1 MTEAYTTD
9 QREAWATDSRLRKVC
24 QRPLCRLHANGT
36 HASVLFR
43 RALKMFSHDELSDS
57 MTHAPVNDANGVHG
71 LTVAPLTKEEIDY
84 PEEDSIA
91 YMVQYVENNIIE
103 IKNDPTQLDR
113 PECSR
118 TTETHI
124 AALGS
129 SSVYFTCNLKQ
140 AIYKVNNPEL
150 DSEGNPQDPD
160 TYSDMTVAIRLD
172 SDLRQWLISID
183 YIKPDADDIDPRAK
197 DAKMKKPK
205 VGAVHVDPY
214 DNHLV
219 RGCVFQAFQTSFF
232 SVSTCVTALRRW
244 SYSSRAASSSPTRRA
259 TCA

>member
-9 QREAWATDSRLRKVC
+9 MRETWATDSRLRKVC

-84 PEEDSIA
+84 PEEDSVA

-103 IKNDPTQLDR
+103 IKNDPTQLER

-124 AALGS
+124 AALGRA
-129 SSVYFTCNLKQ
+129 FTSP
-140 AIYKVNNPEL
+140 AI
-150 DSEGNPQDPD
+150 
-160 TYSDMTVAIRLD
+160 
-172 SDLRQWLISID
+172 
-183 YIKPDADDIDPRAK
+183 
-197 DAKMKKPK
+197 
-205 VGAVHVDPY
+205 
-214 DNHLV
+214 
-219 RGCVFQAFQTSFF
+219 
-232 SVSTCVTALRRW
+232 
-244 SYSSRAASSSPTRRA
+244 SSRPSTRSITRSLTARA
-259 TCA
+259 THRIRTPTPT